1 MNLAAIE
8 RQAGEAEMDAENTL
22 QLVLDANTNVLTAI
36 YTPPPRPDAA
46 PADDDDAPA
55 AEASGS
61 AGGDDAPEL
70 DADTDV
76 AVDTAPHINLDLPTW
91 DALTAAVVAQGWTAD
106 ALDNHAWWTARSNW
120 NSTPPA
126 WPRC

>member
-36 YTPPPRPDAA
+36 YTPPPPPDAP
-46 PADDDDAPA
+46 PANEDDAPA
-55 AEASGS
+55 TEAPGSASGE
-61 AGGDDAPEL
+61 AAAEP

-76 AVDTAPHINLDLPTW
+76 AVDTPPPLSI
-91 DALTAAVVAQGWTAD
+91 LTC
-106 ALDNHAWWTARSNW
+106 
-120 NSTPPA
+120 PPGM
-126 WPRC
+126 R